1 MKCRNM
7 KNYKTLHSK
16 ATAALKEAV
25 REVVEDHKRT
35 GRPLAVWRKGKVA
48 WISADKV
55 SRTAK

>member
-1 MKCRNM
+1 M